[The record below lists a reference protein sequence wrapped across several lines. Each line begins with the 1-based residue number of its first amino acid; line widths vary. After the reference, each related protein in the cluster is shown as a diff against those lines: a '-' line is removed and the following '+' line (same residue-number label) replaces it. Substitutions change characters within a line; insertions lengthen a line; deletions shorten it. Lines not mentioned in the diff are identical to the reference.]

1 MTSLQTYFNRSQS
14 LEQYIEQM
22 KDNKENL
29 LSIYKSLAPYKW
41 WAYKAITTNKLFQGI
56 SHHWRLVWR
65 CNDESPNIKTNQWS
79 IKPWS

>member
-29 LSIYKSLAPYKW
+29 LSIYKSLAPYKMM
-41 WAYKAITTNKLFQGI
+41 
-56 SHHWRLVWR
+56 SV
-65 CNDESPNIKTNQWS
+65 
-79 IKPWS
+79 

>member
-29 LSIYKSLAPYKW
+29 LSIYKS
-41 WAYKAITTNKLFQGI
+41 F
-56 SHHWRLVWR
+56 
-65 CNDESPNIKTNQWS
+65 SPLQMMIV
-79 IKPWS
+79 